1 MLQLII
7 SLMILFPSLQA
18 SANSSGPSSGWKVV
32 ANKEV
37 CMVTNVHFARPQ
49 IPVEAGGKTYY
60 GCCENCKATI
70 QNDAA
75 ARVAT
80 DPLTKK
86 QVDKAK
92 ATIASDS
99 SGAVLYFES
108 KANFDR
114 YVAQQPRLDRK

>member
-1 MLQLII
+1 MFKLII
-7 SLMILFPSLQA
+7 TCTIFFISLQTMA
-18 SANSSGPSSGWKVV
+18 NYSRQSSAWKIV

-49 IPVEAGGKTYY
+49 IPVEQGGKIYY

-70 QNDAA
+70 QNDPAS
-75 ARVAT
+75 RIAT

-86 QVDKAK
+86 QIDKSK

-99 SGAVLYFES
+99 SGAVLYFEN
-108 KANFDR
+108 KTNFER
-114 YVAQQPRLDRK
+114 YVAQKPKLDQK